1 MRAREAYRD
10 SRRAH
15 ESSRGIESKA
25 RDGDS
30 VNLKD
35 QLASRHALLNKLNSC
50 YKVVTPP
57 FPPVTPRYT
66 FSLFFLPSFTLWYEF
81 WMSR

>member
-35 QLASRHALLNKLNSC
+35 QLASRHALLNKLKLLQNLRSRPLHR
-50 YKVVTPP
+50 VTP
-57 FPPVTPRYT
+57 
-66 FSLFFLPSFTLWYEF
+66 SLSFFALFYSVVEF